1 MHLILTGATGLV
13 GSACLQQMLI
23 EKRVTKIS
31 ILSRRPVPMASGHP
45 KVQVILHTDFSVYEP
60 NVLAKLEGAE
70 GCVWAQGT
78 GSNNVS
84 KSKYTEITIDYPL
97 AAAKAFSS
105 LASPFKFVYV
115 SGEGAT
121 NSPGMLTPYYGV
133 VKGRA
138 EVALLKLHEDNPE
151 FRPFS
156 VRPAVVDP
164 SAHPEIR
171 SFIPKLPL
179 WKSTITVGLVPVL
192 NNMWKNGIS
201 PTADLGR
208 YLTELAMG
216 DGERLKGEGVEGGG
230 RIVNNRGFRRLAGI

>member
-13 GSACLQQMLI
+13 GSACLQQMLM

-31 ILSRRPVPMASGHP
+31 ILSRRPVPMASGHA
-45 KVQVILHTDFSVYEP
+45 KVQVIPHKDFSAYEP
-60 NVLAKLEGAE
+60 DVLAKLEGAE
-70 GCVWAQGT
+70 GCVWALGT
-78 GSNNVS
+78 SSNNVS
-84 KSKYTEITIDYPL
+84 RSEYTEITVDYPL
-97 AAAKAFSS
+97 VAAKAFKGLS
-105 LASPFKFVYV
+105 SPFKFVYV

-121 NSPGMLTPYYGV
+121 SRPGKLTPYYGV

-138 EVALLKLHEDNPE
+138 EVALLKLHEDNPD

-179 WKSTITVGLVPVL
+179 WQSTLSAGLVPVL
-192 NNMWKNGIS
+192 NGIWKNGVS

-216 DGERLKGEGVEGGG
+216 DGEMLQGDGVDGDG
-230 RIVNNRGFRRLAGI
+230 RIVNNRAFRRLAGI